1 MATIKGIDISHYQK
15 PEKTPYAD
23 YDFVI
28 IKATEGSTYRD
39 KVCLTHFENA
49 KALGK
54 EVGFYHFAHPELNN
68 PEVEVANFVD
78 YVAKVGGL
86 GKGILALDWEAK
98 ALKCDIKWARKW
110 LDLVFS
116 ITGIRPLFYCQKSY
130 TVAKN
135 LQPIREGN
143 YGLWIAGYYKNTGLP
158 DNRGCD
164 PYDKR
169 GKAIWQYTSNPIDK
183 DIFYGSIEQFRKYY
197 EVKK

>member
-1 MATIKGIDISHYQK
+1 MSN
-15 PEKTPYAD
+15 
-23 YDFVI
+23 F
-28 IKATEGSTYRD
+28 
-39 KVCLTHFENA
+39 LTQ
-49 KALGK
+49 
-54 EVGFYHFAHPELNN
+54 VSS
-68 PEVEVANFVD
+68 
-78 YVAKVGGL
+78 VGGI

-98 ALKCDIKWARKW
+98 ALNCNIKWARKW

-158 DNRGCD
+158 DSRGCD

-169 GKAIWQYTSNPIDK
+169 GKAMWQYTSNPIDK